1 MESASATHA
10 LRAMTAKSGR
20 GPQVLKPVLYTVG
33 EFIVKVLALIPARNE
48 ADSLPAVIASL
59 RADQPDIR
67 ILVVDD
73 ESSDATGRLPAALGV
88 EHLRLCE
95 HLGVGG
101 AIRAGLRYALRR
113 GFDVVV
119 RVDGDGQHPAGEIDG
134 LIAPI
139 LSGQADAV
147 VGSRFGD
154 ASGYQT
160 PPGLRRTGQRVVAAW
175 VSAASGVRVTDATS
189 GFWAFGTRAIRLLA
203 AEHPAG
209 YPEPE
214 LLLLLARSGMK
225 VVEVPIRMNQR
236 VAGQTSLT
244 AGRLG
249 LACAITALALLV
261 TPLRQTAKG
270 ADGG

>member
-1 MESASATHA
+1 
-10 LRAMTAKSGR
+10 
-20 GPQVLKPVLYTVG
+20 
-33 EFIVKVLALIPARNE
+33 VKVLALIPARNE
-48 ADSLPAVIASL
+48 ADSLPAVIAAL
-59 RADQPDIR
+59 RAEQPGMD

-73 ESSDATGRLPAALGV
+73 CSTDATRPILSALGV

-101 AIRAGLRYALRR
+101 AIKAGLRYGLRH
-113 GFDVVV
+113 GFDTVV
-119 RVDGDGQHPAGEIDG
+119 RLDGDGQHPPAEIEN

-139 LSGQADAV
+139 MDGRADAV
-147 VGSRFGD
+147 IGSRFGGPD
-154 ASGYQT
+154 SDKTQAGF
-160 PPGLRRTGQRVVAAW
+160 RRMGQRVVAAW

-189 GFWAFGTRAIRLLA
+189 GFWAFGARAIRLLA
-203 AEHPAG
+203 DEHPAG

-214 LLLLLARSGMK
+214 LLLLLARSGLR

-236 VAGQTSLT
+236 LAGRTSLT

-261 TPLRQTAKG
+261 MPLRQDAKG
-270 ADGG
+270 AGGD

>member
-1 MESASATHA
+1 VRET
-10 LRAMTAKSGR
+10 
-20 GPQVLKPVLYTVG
+20 
-33 EFIVKVLALIPARNE
+33 IVKVLALIPARNE
-48 ADSLPAVIASL
+48 AGSLPAVIAAL
-59 RADQPDIR
+59 RADRPDIDV
-67 ILVVDD
+67 LVIDD
-73 ESSDATGRLPAALGV
+73 ESADATRRIPAALGV

-101 AIRAGLRYALRR
+101 AIRAGLRYARRR

-119 RVDGDGQHPAGEIDG
+119 RVDGDGQHPVGEIG
-134 LIAPI
+134 SLLLPIAA
-139 LSGQADAV
+139 GRADAV

-154 ASGYQT
+154 PTGYQT
-160 PPGLRRTGQRVVAAW
+160 PPGLRRMGQRAVAAW

-189 GFWAFGTRAIRLLA
+189 GFWAFGARAIRLLA
-203 AEHPAG
+203 EEHPPG

-214 LLLLLARSGMK
+214 LLLLLARSGLN

-236 VAGQTSLT
+236 LAGQTSLT

-261 TPLRQTAKG
+261 TPLRQGLKG
-270 ADGG
+270 TGGD

>member
-1 MESASATHA
+1 
-10 LRAMTAKSGR
+10 LGR
-20 GPQVLKPVLYTVG
+20 GPQVQNPVLYTDG
-33 EFIVKVLALIPARNE
+33 EKTVNVLALIPARNE
-48 ADSLPAVIASL
+48 AGSLPAVIASL
-59 RADQPDIR
+59 HAAQPDIQ

-73 ESSDATGRLPAALGV
+73 ESSDATGRLAASLGV

-119 RVDGDGQHPAGEIDG
+119 RVDGDGQHPAGEIDR

-139 LSGQADAV
+139 LIGQADAV

-154 ASGYQT
+154 TSGYQT

-214 LLLLLARSGMK
+214 LLLLLARSGLK
-225 VVEVPIRMNQR
+225 VAEVPVRMNPR

-249 LACAITALALLV
+249 LACAITALALIV

>member
-1 MESASATHA
+1 VS
-10 LRAMTAKSGR
+10 
-20 GPQVLKPVLYTVG
+20 PFLYTGG

-48 ADSLPAVIASL
+48 AGSLPAVITAL
-59 RADQPDIR
+59 RAEQPDLD

-73 ESSDATGRLPAALGV
+73 CSTDGTSQIPAALGV

-95 HLGVGG
+95 HLGVGS
-101 AIRAGLRYALRR
+101 AIKVGLRYALRK
-113 GFDVVV
+113 GFDIVV
-119 RVDGDGQHPAGEIDG
+119 RIDGDGQHPAGEINS

-139 LSGQADAV
+139 LNNGADAV

-154 ASGYQT
+154 RAGSHET
-160 PPGLRRTGQRVVAAW
+160 PPGIRRLGQHVASAW

-189 GFWAFGTRAIRLLA
+189 GFWAFGARAIQFLA
-203 AEHPAG
+203 SEHPPG

-214 LLLLLARSGMK
+214 LLLLLARNGIR

-236 VAGQTSLT
+236 LAGKTSLS

-249 LACAITALALLV
+249 IACAVTALALLV
-261 TPLRQTAKG
+261 TPWRSAAKG

>member
-1 MESASATHA
+1 M
-10 LRAMTAKSGR
+10 
-20 GPQVLKPVLYTVG
+20 
-33 EFIVKVLALIPARNE
+33 KVLALIPARNE

-59 RADQPDIR
+59 RADQPGLHV
-67 ILVVDD
+67 LVVDD
-73 ESSDATGRLPAALGV
+73 ASSDATGRLPAALGV
-88 EHLRLCE
+88 EHLRLCQ

-101 AIRAGLRYALRR
+101 AIRAGLRYAQRR
-113 GFDVVV
+113 GFDIVV
-119 RVDGDGQHPAGEIDG
+119 RVDGDGQHPAGEIDR
-134 LIAPI
+134 LIAPV
-139 LSGQADAV
+139 LLGRADAV

-160 PPGLRRTGQRVVAAW
+160 PPGLRRAGQRVVAAW

-189 GFWAFGTRAIRLLA
+189 GFWAFGSRAVQLLA

-225 VVEVPIRMNQR
+225 VVEVPIRMSPR

-261 TPLRQTAKG
+261 MPLRQSAKG
-270 ADGG
+270 AGGG

>member
-1 MESASATHA
+1 M
-10 LRAMTAKSGR
+10 
-20 GPQVLKPVLYTVG
+20 
-33 EFIVKVLALIPARNE
+33 KVLALIPARNE

-59 RADQPDIR
+59 RADQPGLHV
-67 ILVVDD
+67 LVVDD
-73 ESSDATGRLPAALGV
+73 ASSDATGRLPAALGV
-88 EHLRLCE
+88 EHLRLCQ

-101 AIRAGLRYALRR
+101 AIRAGLRYAQRR
-113 GFDVVV
+113 GFDIVV
-119 RVDGDGQHPAGEIDG
+119 RIDGDGQHPAGEIDR
-134 LIAPI
+134 LIAPV
-139 LSGQADAV
+139 LLGRADAV

-160 PPGLRRTGQRVVAAW
+160 PPGLRRAGQRVVAAW

-189 GFWAFGTRAIRLLA
+189 GFWAFGSRAVRLLA

-225 VVEVPIRMNQR
+225 VVEVPIRMSPR

-261 TPLRQTAKG
+261 MPLRQSAKG
-270 ADGG
+270 TGGG

>member
-1 MESASATHA
+1 M
-10 LRAMTAKSGR
+10 
-20 GPQVLKPVLYTVG
+20 
-33 EFIVKVLALIPARNE
+33 KVLALIPARNE

-59 RADQPDIR
+59 RADQPGLHV
-67 ILVVDD
+67 LVVDD
-73 ESSDATGRLPAALGV
+73 ASSDATGRLPAALGV
-88 EHLRLCE
+88 EHLRLCQ

-101 AIRAGLRYALRR
+101 AIRAGLRYAQRR
-113 GFDVVV
+113 GFDIVV
-119 RVDGDGQHPAGEIDG
+119 RIDGDGQHPAGEIDR
-134 LIAPI
+134 LIAPV
-139 LSGQADAV
+139 LLGRADAV

-160 PPGLRRTGQRVVAAW
+160 PPGLRRAGQRVVAAW

-189 GFWAFGTRAIRLLA
+189 GFWAFGSRAVRLLA

-225 VVEVPIRMNQR
+225 VVEVPIRMSPR

-261 TPLRQTAKG
+261 MPLRQSAKG
-270 ADGG
+270 AGGG